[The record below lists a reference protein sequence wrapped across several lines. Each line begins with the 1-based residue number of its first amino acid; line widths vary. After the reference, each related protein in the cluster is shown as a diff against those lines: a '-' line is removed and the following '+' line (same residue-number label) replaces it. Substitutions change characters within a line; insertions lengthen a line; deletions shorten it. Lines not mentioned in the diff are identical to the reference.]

1 MKPCFIYFKEMALSD
16 YIKFTLDFSDQEF
29 VQEIGFLS
37 KNDCYITSLNCKLMV
52 KKHIHDDKKKK
63 IEELSE
69 KSRLL
74 LEKGA
79 VYLND
84 IAYLLLKTL
93 WYVNDM
99 NYTYCF
105 KLFPKIIRQYSYKY
119 KFFDTV
125 EKKIRDCKIYSPY
138 LQFIDKRI

>member
-16 YIKFTLDFSDQEF
+16 DIKFALDFSDQGL

-37 KNDCYITSLNCKLMV
+37 KNDCYITSLNYNLMV

-99 NYTYCF
+99 IYTYCF
-105 KLFPKIIRQYSYKY
+105 KLFPKIFPQYS
-119 KFFDTV
+119 
-125 EKKIRDCKIYSPY
+125 
-138 LQFIDKRI
+138 

>member
-1 MKPCFIYFKEMALSD
+1 MMIR
-16 YIKFTLDFSDQEF
+16 
-29 VQEIGFLS
+29 
-37 KNDCYITSLNCKLMV
+37 
-52 KKHIHDDKKKK
+52 KKK

-105 KLFPKIIRQYSYKY
+105 KLFPKIIHQYSYKY

>member
-1 MKPCFIYFKEMALSD
+1 MMIR
-16 YIKFTLDFSDQEF
+16 
-29 VQEIGFLS
+29 
-37 KNDCYITSLNCKLMV
+37 
-52 KKHIHDDKKKK
+52 KKK